1 MKRVCLIIIILVCLL
16 IVTSCVINNKRSL
29 FDNEL
34 PENQVDNN
42 KIEFAIYQ
50 VLYDTIDIENM
61 NLDSLPL
68 EDDPIITDKD
78 VISYDWNEHKMVIRH
93 NETIEKLRNNNRA
106 LSDKPFVVVVEGKN
120 IYMGA
125 SWSLASSAI
134 APSLPLIDWSEF
146 YYKENVD
153 KNSTYTIQILNNDN
167 YGDYRN
173 DKRVN
178 DVLKKLNKLKQSE
191 GDDRDKKVAVVNLEE
206 SALNKGVD
214 SPEKIVGK
222 AWIYNYFQGSCGV
235 TMLDIM

>member
-16 IVTSCVINNKRSL
+16 IVTSCVINNKRNLS
-29 FDNEL
+29 DNEL

-120 IYMGA
+120 IYMGV

-173 DKRVN
+173 GKRVN
-178 DVLKKLNKLKQSE
+178 DVLKKLNKLK
-191 GDDRDKKVAVVNLEE
+191 
-206 SALNKGVD
+206 
-214 SPEKIVGK
+214 
-222 AWIYNYFQGSCGV
+222 
-235 TMLDIM
+235 